1 MKNQFWKYAQFW
13 LGLVLCACLLV
24 GSYLCS
30 KSLIRYQTIA
40 RNIRSARTQLEQI
53 RRIKKEVAR
62 QQRILARVR
71 TFVEK
76 AKAFGLVK
84 DRWDRYGVEIQE
96 SITFPE
102 LRQILEQ
109 TVSKETYYFEP
120 SSLYISKAKPES
132 AKGEAVEPGKK
143 KQVPSA
149 GAAGKQKADLFLKL
163 RGYFLV
169 RRQ

>member
-1 MKNQFWKYAQFW
+1 M
-13 LGLVLCACLLV
+13 
-24 GSYLCS
+24 
-30 KSLIRYQTIA
+30 T
-40 RNIRSARTQLEQI
+40 RNISSARTQLEQI
-53 RRIKKEVAR
+53 KRIKKEVAR

-71 TFVEK
+71 AFVEK
-76 AKAFGLVK
+76 AEAFGLVK
-84 DRWDRYGVEIQE
+84 DRWDRYDVEIQE

-109 TVSKETYYFEP
+109 TVSKASYYFEP

-132 AKGEAVEPGKK
+132 ARGEPVEPGKK
-143 KQVPSA
+143 KRVPS
-149 GAAGKQKADLFLKL
+149 GGTTEKQKADLFLKL

>member
-1 MKNQFWKYAQFW
+1 
-13 LGLVLCACLLV
+13 
-24 GSYLCS
+24 
-30 KSLIRYQTIA
+30 
-40 RNIRSARTQLEQI
+40 
-53 RRIKKEVAR
+53 VAR

-149 GAAGKQKADLFLKL
+149 GTAEKQKADLFLKL